1 MNYGLILAGGVGQ
14 RMRRTGMPK
23 QFLEVFG
30 KPIIIYTL
38 QKFEYC
44 ENIDAVVIVC
54 HSSWKDYMESMLQR
68 YGIKKVK
75 AVVSGGKDR
84 QESVLNGLKYIQA
97 NGALDEDV
105 IVIHDGVRPLIQ
117 ENILS
122 ENIRV
127 AMKYGNA
134 MTVRPVI
141 ESVVIT
147 DKDEVGFE
155 DFKKRDDTYSLTAP
169 QSFKLGV
176 LTQAYKDIEGKDTPI
191 PLLDSALVFTYLG
204 NKIHI
209 IKENNNNIKVTTPED
224 YYILKAKDIVYTGS
238 QTSYRARNTEI
249 KIKAAISVTDWQ
261 DEIDKMA
268 KELRLLDNKLQENNW
283 GTELIE

>member
-44 ENIDAVVIVC
+44 EDIDEVIIAC
-54 HSSWKDYMESMLQR
+54 HSSWQEYMESMIQR
-68 YGIKKVK
+68 YGLKKIK
-75 AVVSGGKDR
+75 AVISGGKDR
-84 QESVLNGLKYIQA
+84 QDSVLNGIKYIEKS
-97 NGALDEDV
+97 DTKDDDV
-105 IVIHDGVRPLIQ
+105 VVIHDGVRPLIQ
-117 ENILS
+117 ESILS
-122 ENIRV
+122 ENVRV
-127 AMKYGNA
+127 AKKHGSA

-147 DKDEVGFE
+147 NNDEARFE
-155 DFKKRDDTYSLTAP
+155 DFKKRDNTYSLTAP
-169 QSFKLGV
+169 QSFQLHV
-176 LTQAYKDIEGKDTPI
+176 LTKAYDDIKGKDTPM

-204 NKIHI
+204 NDIHI

-224 YYILKAKDIVYTGS
+224 YYILKA
-238 QTSYRARNTEI
+238 
-249 KIKAAISVTDWQ
+249 
-261 DEIDKMA
+261 ML
-268 KELRLLDNKLQENNW
+268 ELEENRYVFGIN
-283 GTELIE
+283 

>member
-1 MNYGLILAGGVGQ
+1 MNYAIILAGGVGQ

-44 ENIDAVVIVC
+44 EDIDCVVIVC
-54 HSSWKDYMESMLQR
+54 HPSWREYMESMIQR
-68 YGIKKVK
+68 YGLKKIK
-75 AVVSGGKDR
+75 AVIPGGKDR
-84 QESVLNGLKYIQA
+84 QGSVLNGIKYIQN
-97 NGALDEDV
+97 NGAKDDDV

-122 ENIRV
+122 ENVRV
-127 AMKYGNA
+127 AKKYGSA

-147 DKDEVGFE
+147 DNDEAGFE
-155 DFKKRDDTYSLTAP
+155 DFKRRDDTYSLTAP
-169 QSFKLGV
+169 QSFQLHV
-176 LTQAYKDIEGKDTPI
+176 LTKAYKDIEGKETPM

-204 NKIHI
+204 NSIHI

-224 YYILKAKDIVYTGS
+224 YYILKA
-238 QTSYRARNTEI
+238 
-249 KIKAAISVTDWQ
+249 
-261 DEIDKMA
+261 ML
-268 KELRLLDNKLQENNW
+268 ELEENRYVFGIN
-283 GTELIE
+283 

>member
-44 ENIDAVVIVC
+44 DDIDEVVIAC
-54 HSSWKDYMESMLQR
+54 HAAWREYMEAMIPR
-68 YGIKKVK
+68 YGLKKIK
-75 AVVSGGKDR
+75 AVILGGKDR
-84 QESVLNGLKYIQA
+84 QESVLNGIRYIQA
-97 NGALDEDV
+97 SGADDDDV
-105 IVIHDGVRPLIQ
+105 IIIHDGVRPLIQ
-117 ENILS
+117 ESIVS
-122 ENIRV
+122 ENVRV
-127 AMKYGNA
+127 AKKYGGA

-147 DKDEVGFE
+147 PSDEASFD
-155 DFKKRDDTYSLTAP
+155 DFKRRDDTYTLTSP
-169 QSFKLGV
+169 QSFQLQV
-176 LTQAYKDIEGKDTPI
+176 LAKAYNDIEGKDTPI

-204 NKIHI
+204 NDIHL

-224 YYILKAKDIVYTGS
+224 YYILKA
-238 QTSYRARNTEI
+238 
-249 KIKAAISVTDWQ
+249 
-261 DEIDKMA
+261 ML
-268 KELRLLDNKLQENNW
+268 ELEENRYVFGIN
-283 GTELIE
+283 

>member
-44 ENIDAVVIVC
+44 EEIDEVIIAC
-54 HSSWKDYMESMLQR
+54 HSSWKEYMELMLRR

-75 AVVSGGKDR
+75 AVISGGKDR
-84 QESVLNGLKYIQA
+84 QDSILNGLKYIQA
-97 NGALDEDV
+97 NGASDEDV
-105 IVIHDGVRPLIQ
+105 VVIHDGVRPLIQ

-127 AMKYGNA
+127 AKRYSNA
-134 MTVRPVI
+134 ITVRPVI
-141 ESVVIT
+141 ESVIIT
-147 DKDEVGFE
+147 DQDEVGFE
-155 DFKKRDDTYSLTAP
+155 SFKKRDDTYSLTAP

-176 LTQAYKDIEGKDTPI
+176 LIQAYKDIEGKETAM

-204 NKIHI
+204 NKVHI

-224 YYILKAKDIVYTGS
+224 YYILKA
-238 QTSYRARNTEI
+238 
-249 KIKAAISVTDWQ
+249 
-261 DEIDKMA
+261 ML
-268 KELRLLDNKLQENNW
+268 ELEENRYVFGIN
-283 GTELIE
+283 

>member
-1 MNYGLILAGGVGQ
+1 
-14 RMRRTGMPK
+14 
-23 QFLEVFG
+23 
-30 KPIIIYTL
+30 
-38 QKFEYC
+38 
-44 ENIDAVVIVC
+44 
-54 HSSWKDYMESMLQR
+54 MLQR

-224 YYILKAKDIVYTGS
+224 YYILKA
-238 QTSYRARNTEI
+238 
-249 KIKAAISVTDWQ
+249 
-261 DEIDKMA
+261 ML
-268 KELRLLDNKLQENNW
+268 ELEENRYVFGIN
-283 GTELIE
+283 

>member
-1 MNYGLILAGGVGQ
+1 
-14 RMRRTGMPK
+14 MRRTGMPK

-44 ENIDAVVIVC
+44 EDIDAVVIAC

-75 AVVSGGKDR
+75 AVISGGKDR
-84 QESVLNGLKYIQA
+84 QDSVLKGLKFIQA
-97 NGALDEDV
+97 NGASDEDI

-127 AMKYGNA
+127 AKKYGNA

-147 DKDEVGFE
+147 DQDEVSFE
-155 DFKKRDDTYSLTAP
+155 DFKKRADTYSLTAP

-176 LTQAYKDIEGKDTPI
+176 LTQAYRDIEGKETPI

-204 NKIHI
+204 KKVHI

-224 YYILKAKDIVYTGS
+224 YYILKA
-238 QTSYRARNTEI
+238 
-249 KIKAAISVTDWQ
+249 
-261 DEIDKMA
+261 ML
-268 KELRLLDNKLQENNW
+268 ELEENRYVFGIN
-283 GTELIE
+283 

>member
-14 RMRRTGMPK
+14 RMRSSGMPK

-38 QKFEYC
+38 EKFEWC
-44 ENIDAVVIVC
+44 KDIDEIIIVC
-54 HSSWKDYMESMLQR
+54 NAAWIDYLNNLIKR
-68 YGIKKVK
+68 YDMKKVK
-75 AVVSGGKDR
+75 AIISGGKDR
-84 QESVLNGLKYIQA
+84 QDSVLNGIKYIQ
-97 NGALDEDV
+97 NCGAINTDV
-105 IVIHDGVRPLIQ
+105 IVIHDGVRPLVQ

-127 AMKYGNA
+127 ATKYGSA

-147 DKDEVGFE
+147 STDNAKFN

-169 QSFKLGV
+169 QSFKLKILV
-176 LTQAYKDIEGKDTPI
+176 DAYDEIKEKFTPM

-204 NKIHI
+204 NNIHI
-209 IKENNNNIKVTTPED
+209 IKENNQNIKITTPED
-224 YYILKAKDIVYTGS
+224 YYILKAML
-238 QTSYRARNTEI
+238 E
-249 KIKAAISVTDWQ
+249 
-261 DEIDKMA
+261 
-268 KELRLLDNKLQENNW
+268 LQENKCVF
-283 GTELIE
+283 GI

>member
-44 ENIDAVVIVC
+44 EDIDEIVIAC
-54 HSSWKDYMESMLQR
+54 HSSWKEYMESMMQR
-68 YGIKKVK
+68 YGLKKIK
-75 AVVSGGKDR
+75 AIISGGKDR
-84 QESVLNGLKYIQA
+84 QESVLNGIKYLQNA
-97 NGALDEDV
+97 GATENDV

-117 ENILS
+117 ESILS
-122 ENIRV
+122 ENVRI
-127 AMKYGNA
+127 AKKYGSA

-147 DKDEVGFE
+147 TKDEAEFE
-155 DFKKRDDTYSLTAP
+155 DFKRRDETYSLTAP
-169 QSFKLGV
+169 QSFQLKL
-176 LTQAYKDIEGKDTPI
+176 LIQAYKDIEGKDTPI

-204 NKIHI
+204 NNIHI
-209 IKENNNNIKVTTPED
+209 IKDNNNNIKVTTPED
-224 YYILKAKDIVYTGS
+224 YYILKA
-238 QTSYRARNTEI
+238 
-249 KIKAAISVTDWQ
+249 
-261 DEIDKMA
+261 ML
-268 KELRLLDNKLQENNW
+268 ELEENRYVFGIN
-283 GTELIE
+283 

>member
-84 QESVLNGLKYIQA
+84 QGSVLNGLKYIQA

-224 YYILKAKDIVYTGS
+224 YYILKA
-238 QTSYRARNTEI
+238 
-249 KIKAAISVTDWQ
+249 
-261 DEIDKMA
+261 ML
-268 KELRLLDNKLQENNW
+268 ELEENRYVFGIN
-283 GTELIE
+283 

>member
-44 ENIDAVVIVC
+44 EDIDEVIIVC
-54 HSSWKDYMESMLQR
+54 HSSWKEYMELMVQR
-68 YGIKKVK
+68 YALKKIK
-75 AVVSGGKDR
+75 AVISGGKDR
-84 QESVLNGLKYIQA
+84 QDSVLNGIKYIQSK
-97 NGALDEDV
+97 GALSDDI

-117 ENILS
+117 ESILS
-122 ENIRV
+122 ENVRV
-127 AMKYGNA
+127 AKKYGSA

-147 DKDEVGFE
+147 GNDEAEFG

-169 QSFKLGV
+169 QSFQLNV
-176 LTQAYKDIEGKDTPI
+176 LTKAYNDIGGKDTPM

-204 NKIHI
+204 NNIHI
-209 IKENNNNIKVTTPED
+209 IKENNNNLKVTTPED
-224 YYILKAKDIVYTGS
+224 YYILKA
-238 QTSYRARNTEI
+238 
-249 KIKAAISVTDWQ
+249 
-261 DEIDKMA
+261 M
-268 KELRLLDNKLQENNW
+268 LKLEENRYVFGIN
-283 GTELIE
+283 